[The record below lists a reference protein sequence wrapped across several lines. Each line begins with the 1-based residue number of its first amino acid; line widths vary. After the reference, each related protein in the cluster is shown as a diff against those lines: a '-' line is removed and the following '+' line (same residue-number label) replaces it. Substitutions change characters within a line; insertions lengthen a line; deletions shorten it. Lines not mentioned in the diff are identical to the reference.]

1 MEQGGAPRE
10 VLAAHQK
17 GAPAMERKGAVLP
30 VAGVGNPGRKMAW
43 GGRERLLAA
52 VGFLGVGVQKCLHLL
67 GEGSYL

>member
-1 MEQGGAPRE
+1 MGGKE
-10 VLAAHQK
+10 SCSLLLAW
-17 GAPAMERKGAVLP
+17 
-30 VAGVGNPGRKMAW
+30 GNPGRKKAW

>member
-1 MEQGGAPRE
+1 
-10 VLAAHQK
+10 
-17 GAPAMERKGAVLP
+17 MERKGAVLP
-30 VAGVGNPGRKMAW
+30 VAGVGNLGRKMAW